1 LSLAICAQ
9 AQFSVLY
16 NFGSEGGDP
25 VRGTNPGFIAQ
36 GHDGNLYTTTV
47 DGGSDGPGTVFKIT
61 PAGTLTVLY
70 SFDGIDLGSPY
81 SGLTLGT
88 DGNYYGAAI
97 EGGPNSYG
105 AVFKITPQRV
115 LTILHGFGDSDGSE
129 PFGAPIEG
137 PDGSFYGT
145 TETGGT
151 SNCGTVYRVTSA
163 GVFQSL
169 YNFDGAQGCGSYSPL
184 TLGFDGNLYGTTTGG
199 GSNGYGAVFK
209 VTSVGQFT
217 LLHSFGYSD
226 GVGPFAPLLQA
237 SDGKLYGT
245 TYDGGPY
252 VAGTIYEITRTG
264 TFSVIHAFYPHI
276 LDGATPLSGL
286 VQASDGNLY
295 GTTSEGGTGNAGTIY
310 VIGLGG
316 VNYSVLY
323 NLDGITASQP
333 EAELSQDTNGILYGD
348 TYAGGT
354 TGYGVFFSFENA
366 LLPFIIPVPYFGAVG
381 RTIGVLGQGFTG
393 TMGVSFNG
401 TSALFHVTSN
411 NYLTATIPS
420 GARTGVVTVT
430 TPNGE
435 LKSNGV
441 FYVIP

>member
-1 LSLAICAQ
+1 MNKLIGNTILAAEVFGEKTLIGTVLTLALFLSLAICAQ

-137 PDGSFYGT
+137 PDGSF
-145 TETGGT
+145 
-151 SNCGTVYRVTSA
+151 
-163 GVFQSL
+163 
-169 YNFDGAQGCGSYSPL
+169 
-184 TLGFDGNLYGTTTGG
+184 YGTTTGG